1 MNEKMRK
8 SAEFLSE
15 KFDIPKELVGVKAKI
30 TILGNEEITVENHK
44 GILSFSK
51 EYLEIATHKD
61 NISLYG
67 DDFEIC
73 YISEGTMV
81 IKGKLNKILVGED
94 DG

>member
-15 KFDIPKELVGVKAKI
+15 KLDIPMELVGVKAKI
-30 TILGNEEITVENHK
+30 TVLGDEEITVENHK
-44 GILSFSK
+44 GIISFSK
-51 EYLEIATHKD
+51 EYLEIATYKE

-67 DDFEIC
+67 DNFEIC

-81 IKGKLNKILVGED
+81 IRGKINKILVGED
-94 DG
+94 HE